1 MVADTDTVVV
11 NLDWANPVTALFI
24 PPNGWAEKMKY
35 KLKIF
40 SEKLIPIEG
49 KSLKDSITWVTI
61 NSEKKMGYGGLNGQF
76 ERPDMITV
84 IQLASMEK
92 EPEIFHSGVNS
103 NHQFKFQNIPEGPY
117 RLMIIDDV
125 DQSGAYTF
133 GKASPFL
140 PSEWFYVHPDTFE
153 VRANWDIDVGSI
165 RVGEQ

>member
-1 MVADTDTVVV
+1 
-11 NLDWANPVTALFI
+11 
-24 PPNGWAEKMKY
+24 
-35 KLKIF
+35 
-40 SEKLIPIEG
+40 
-49 KSLKDSITWVTI
+49 
-61 NSEKKMGYGGLNGQF
+61 MGYGGLNGQF
-76 ERPDMITV
+76 ERPGMITV
-84 IQLASMEK
+84 IQLTSMEK

-103 NHQFKFQNIPEGPY
+103 NYQFQFQNIPEGPY

>member
-1 MVADTDTVVV
+1 
-11 NLDWANPVTALFI
+11 
-24 PPNGWAEKMKY
+24 
-35 KLKIF
+35 
-40 SEKLIPIEG
+40 
-49 KSLKDSITWVTI
+49 
-61 NSEKKMGYGGLNGQF
+61 MGYGGLNGQF